1 MADQSLTS
9 EKGWMQ
15 RFLPLWIGQLV
26 SLLGS
31 GLVQFALVWYLTQ
44 QTGSAVVLATA
55 TLVALIPDVFLGPFA
70 GALVDRWNR
79 KRVMIIADGSVALA
93 TLGLVILFWT
103 GAIQVWHI
111 YVALFIRSLG
121 GIFHWPAMQT
131 TTSLMVPGSQL
142 SRLAGINQAVRGA
155 LNIAAP
161 PLGALLMTLM
171 PMYGVL
177 AIDIV
182 TAAIAIGILV
192 LITVPQPVEHTTT
205 EFTLK
210 QLLKDVADGA
220 RYLASWRGAIELVAM
235 AALINFVLA
244 PSGTL
249 MPLLVTQELGGGVW
263 HLGALDSAMGIGIV
277 IGGVLLG
284 VWGGFK
290 RKVLTTLSGVIGIGA
305 SVILLGTAPRSIFGL
320 AVAGVVLM
328 GVSSPIANG
337 PWQARRQAKVA
348 PNMQARVFTLMGSL
362 VSVMMPISMVVA
374 APVAEWLG
382 VRSWYLIGGA
392 LTIIAGVAGLVM
404 PKIRHIEDWT
414 DPNIETTSPIVGGAI
429 PVAAPA
435 ASD

>member
-1 MADQSLTS
+1 MADQSLTT

-121 GIFHWPAMQT
+121 GIFHWPAMQAS
-131 TTSLMVPGSQL
+131 TSLMVPEGQL
-142 SRLAGINQAVRGA
+142 ARLSGLNQAVRGA

-161 PLGALLMTLM
+161 PLGALLMTLV

-177 AIDIV
+177 AVDIF
-182 TAAIAIGILV
+182 TAAIAIGILIF
-192 LITVPQPVEHTTT
+192 ITVPQPAGHTET
-205 EFTLK
+205 EVTPK
-210 QLLKDVADGA
+210 QLFKDVAAGA
-220 RYLASWRGAIELVAM
+220 RYMARWPGALQLVGM

-249 MPLLVTQELGGGVW
+249 MPLLVTKELGGGVW

-277 IGGVLLG
+277 IGGLLLG
-284 VWGGFK
+284 LWGGFK
-290 RKVLTTLSGVIGIGA
+290 RKVYTSLFGIVGIGVSVMVLA
-305 SVILLGTAPRSIFGL
+305 SAPVSMFAIAVI
-320 AVAGVVLM
+320 GVVLM
-328 GVSSPIANG
+328 GMMGPIANG
-337 PWQARRQAKVA
+337 PLQAMMQAKVA
-348 PNMQARVFTLMGSL
+348 PNMQGRVFTLISAL
-362 VSVMMPISMVVA
+362 CTAMMPLSMVVA

-382 VRSWYLIGGA
+382 VRSWYWLGGI
-392 LTIIAGVAGLVM
+392 LTVLAGAICWMM
-404 PKIRHIEDWT
+404 PKIRAMEDWQ
-414 DPNIETTSPIVGGAI
+414 DPEIVAGTSIQPSAS
-429 PVAAPA
+429 PVAVPA
-435 ASD
+435 AID

>member
-1 MADQSLTS
+1 MADQSLTT

-121 GIFHWPAMQT
+121 GIFHWPAMQAS
-131 TTSLMVPGSQL
+131 TSLMVPEGQL
-142 SRLAGINQAVRGA
+142 ARLSGLNQAVRGA

-161 PLGALLMTLM
+161 PLGALLMTLV

-177 AIDIV
+177 AVDIF
-182 TAAIAIGILV
+182 TAAIAIGILIF
-192 LITVPQPVEHTTT
+192 ITVPQPAGHTET
-205 EFTLK
+205 EVTPK
-210 QLLKDVADGA
+210 QLIKDVAAGA
-220 RYLASWRGAIELVAM
+220 RYMARWPGALQLVGM

-249 MPLLVTQELGGGVW
+249 MPLLVTKELDGGVW

-277 IGGVLLG
+277 IGGLLLG
-284 VWGGFK
+284 LWGGFK
-290 RKVLTTLSGVIGIGA
+290 RKVYTSLFGIVGIGVSVMVLA
-305 SVILLGTAPRSIFGL
+305 SAPVSMFAIAVI
-320 AVAGVVLM
+320 GVVLM
-328 GVSSPIANG
+328 GMMGPIANG
-337 PWQARRQAKVA
+337 PLQAMMQAKVA
-348 PNMQARVFTLMGSL
+348 PNMQGRVFTLISAL
-362 VSVMMPISMVVA
+362 CTAMMPLSMVVA

-382 VRSWYLIGGA
+382 VRSWYWLGGI
-392 LTIIAGVAGLVM
+392 LTVLAGAICWMM
-404 PKIRHIEDWT
+404 PKIRAMEDWQ
-414 DPNIETTSPIVGGAI
+414 DPEIVAGTSIQPSAS
-429 PVAAPA
+429 PVAVPA
-435 ASD
+435 AID